1 MVMQNSPTAAP
12 DIQFTA
18 RSIDDLLTEIQ
29 GRYGDNAR
37 EVLARLD
44 AKAGSV
50 ADQNAIV
57 EELHK
62 AGLNGQAE
70 ALLRAYREHKRE
82 LDIKADVSDRW
93 YHKAGRMLKSTVLA
107 PFKAVGWAFKNYP
120 VTSTV
125 ATVALIGTLAYFFGV
140 PIASW
145 VGMGA
150 DSRVVERIGEVI
162 KPLVPTNPL
171 DIPPG
176 IGPTGM
182 PPIIGDGYPSIP
194 PPMNLPGSN

>member
-1 MVMQNSPTAAP
+1 MVMSNAPASAP
-12 DIQFTA
+12 DIRFSA
-18 RSIDDLLTEIQ
+18 RSVDELLQEIQ

-37 EVLARLD
+37 EVLERLD
-44 AKAGSV
+44 AKAGSI

-57 EELHK
+57 EQLHQ

-70 ALLRAYREHKRE
+70 SLLRAYRDHKRE

-93 YHKAGRMLKSTVLA
+93 YHKAGRMLKATVVA

-125 ATVALIGTLAYFFGV
+125 ATVALIGALAYFLGV

-176 IGPTGM
+176 VGPTGL
-182 PPIIGDGYPSIP
+182 PPIIGDAYPSIT
-194 PPMNLPGSN
+194 PPMNLPTGQ